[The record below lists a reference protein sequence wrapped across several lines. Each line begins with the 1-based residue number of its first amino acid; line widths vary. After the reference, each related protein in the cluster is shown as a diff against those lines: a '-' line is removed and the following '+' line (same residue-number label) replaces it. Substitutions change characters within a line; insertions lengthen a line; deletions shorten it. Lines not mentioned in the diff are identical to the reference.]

1 MRRWTSLL
9 GFIAVALLAGVIYA
23 QEDESEA
30 VFTYV
35 DGEVVKRQVE
45 LEEWEEA
52 LLNSKVTKGYK
63 VRTYV
68 ESRAELTLNES
79 SVVRLAPRTTIDVV
93 KLFEESREGYND
105 TLFQVEEGDIW
116 AAVEG
121 LGEDDSFVITS
132 DIMGTACRG
141 TTYRV
146 NVAGDGTTMLRVYTG
161 AVELWDP
168 MMAILGPGFWETESK
183 GGGTEGRY
191 EVVGPHEVAGPHEVS
206 EEEWRLKLITG
217 MQQIVVGPDGK
228 IVEKG
233 AFSAEDPLEQT
244 DWVLWNQERDGAR
257 DR

>member
-1 MRRWTSLL
+1 MRRAIGIL
-9 GFIAVALLAGVIYA
+9 GFITVALAAGILYA
-23 QEDESEA
+23 QDSESEA
-30 VFTYV
+30 IFTYV
-35 DGEVVKRQVE
+35 DGEVVKKQVE
-45 LEEWEEA
+45 LEEWEQA

-68 ESRAELTLNES
+68 ESRAELTLNEA
-79 SVVRLAPRTTIDVV
+79 SVIRLAPRTTIDVV

-121 LGEDDSFVITS
+121 LGDDESFVITS

-146 NVAGDGTTMLRVYTG
+146 NVAGDGTTMLRVYSG

-168 MMAILGPGFWETESK
+168 MMAILGPGFWETESV
-183 GGGTEGRY
+183 GGEGEGRH
-191 EVVGPHEVAGPHEVS
+191 EVVGPHEVAGPYEVT
-206 EEEWRLKLITG
+206 EEEWRLQLITG
-217 MQQIVVGPDGK
+217 MQQIIVGPDGK

-233 AFSAEDPLEQT
+233 AFTADDPLELT
-244 DWVLWNQERDGAR
+244 DWVLWNQERDEAQ

>member
-1 MRRWTSLL
+1 MRRWMSLVGL
-9 GFIAVALLAGVIYA
+9 AAVALAAGVLYA
-23 QEDESEA
+23 QDAEADA

-35 DGEVVKRQVE
+35 DGDVVKKQAE
-45 LEEWEEA
+45 LEEWEQA
-52 LLNSKVTKGYK
+52 LLNSRVSKGYQ

-121 LGEDDSFVITS
+121 LGGDDSFVITS

-146 NVAGDGTTMLRVYTG
+146 NVAEDGTTMLRVYSG

-183 GGGTEGRY
+183 GGEGEGRY

-206 EEEWRLKLITG
+206 EEEWRLQLISG
-217 MQQIVVGPDGK
+217 MQQIIVGPDGK
-228 IVEKG
+228 IVQRG
-233 AFSAEDPLEQT
+233 AFSASDPLEQS
-244 DWVLWNQERDGAR
+244 DWVQWNHERDAAK

>member
-1 MRRWTSLL
+1 MRRWMSLL
-9 GFIAVALLAGVIYA
+9 GFAAFVLAAGVLYA
-23 QEDESEA
+23 QDAEADA

-35 DGEVVKRQVE
+35 DGDVVKKQAE
-45 LEEWEEA
+45 LEEWEQA
-52 LLNSKVTKGYK
+52 LLNSRVSKGYQ

-146 NVAGDGTTMLRVYTG
+146 NVAEDGTTMLRVYEG

-168 MMAILGPGFWETESK
+168 MMAILGPGFWETEST
-183 GGGTEGRY
+183 GGGGEGRY

-217 MQQIVVGPDGK
+217 MQQIIVGPDGK
-228 IVEKG
+228 VVQRG
-233 AFSAEDPLEQT
+233 AFSADDPQEQT
-244 DWVLWNQERDGAR
+244 DWVQWNHERDEAK